1 MRDGRK
7 RIWLSRDCAVP
18 AALRFSND
26 ALPSAEA
33 LGYHV
38 SRLQRWRLGKGGKEE
53 MNREADKSE
62 RRPQQNRSGWPE
74 FFDLVDQMEVP
85 DGFLLDRG
93 DAPPQNRDLY

>member
-1 MRDGRK
+1 
-7 RIWLSRDCAVP
+7 
-18 AALRFSND
+18 
-26 ALPSAEA
+26 
-33 LGYHV
+33 
-38 SRLQRWRLGKGGKEE
+38 